1 MGSTTSSTRKGKIP
15 ADHISNDNVVATTS
29 AMSKALMN
37 PLILDKI
44 FHNLNVPDLK
54 SCRLVSHAW
63 ADHGAALLGNRSYFN
78 VNELVYY
85 NSGSKLCL
93 STPLINEKLVRRL
106 KFYDGTKLFGQEYQG
121 VEVITNGLRMVESK
135 EIQYVRLKLEK
146 YQACGD
152 SKILQRLLDSAP
164 NLTILDVFA
173 SSFPDLERCRNLKSL
188 KFILENHFNDTIT
201 VDNTTALLRQVKDSL
216 TEAELGWKTY
226 LRSWL
231 QSQNMSVPI
240 MSKLT
245 SLAIHPFVG
254 YPIPDFF
261 NEIYLPA
268 LEKLAFRNLYSATSL
283 PNHLVMW
290 QRHRGVTL
298 AVELSKNCW
307 QDELAESIIQ
317 LFPNV
322 RKFEIQIKFPY
333 NWISILDINQMMQ
346 PFQMWELDQVDVDVE
361 SEGNPALTVAI
372 LKNVSL
378 WKDMILY
385 SAGLRSLKFS
395 GDKDVPQIVELMPP
409 FSQQSGDPTVL
420 EILEKLQP
428 ILLSEELD

>member
-1 MGSTTSSTRKGKIP
+1 
-15 ADHISNDNVVATTS
+15 
-29 AMSKALMN
+29 
-37 PLILDKI
+37 
-44 FHNLNVPDLK
+44 
-54 SCRLVSHAW
+54 
-63 ADHGAALLGNRSYFN
+63 
-78 VNELVYY
+78 
-85 NSGSKLCL
+85 
-93 STPLINEKLVRRL
+93 
-106 KFYDGTKLFGQEYQG
+106 
-121 VEVITNGLRMVESK
+121 
-135 EIQYVRLKLEK
+135 
-146 YQACGD
+146 
-152 SKILQRLLDSAP
+152 
-164 NLTILDVFA
+164 
-173 SSFPDLERCRNLKSL
+173 
-188 KFILENHFNDTIT
+188 
-201 VDNTTALLRQVKDSL
+201 
-216 TEAELGWKTY
+216 
-226 LRSWL
+226 
-231 QSQNMSVPI
+231 MSVPI